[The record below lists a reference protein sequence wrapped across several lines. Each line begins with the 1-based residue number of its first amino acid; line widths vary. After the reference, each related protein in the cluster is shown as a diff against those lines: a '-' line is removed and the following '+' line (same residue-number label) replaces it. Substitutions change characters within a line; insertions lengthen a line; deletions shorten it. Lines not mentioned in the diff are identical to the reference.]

1 MRKLRIIFA
10 LLPLLAFAACS
21 GGGGPEV
28 VAEKFIKAVYTA
40 DFEGAKQ
47 YCTDETKQTIDFIAA
62 FAAEKKD
69 EMKKAD
75 VTIEQ
80 KSVVVAED
88 ENSAEVTL
96 IVHGSLDLDK
106 GEDVDAKEEK
116 LQVVKVDGKWLVDY
130 KLK

>member
-1 MRKLRIIFA
+1 MGKLRIIFA

-106 GEDVDAKEEK
+106 GEVVDAKEEK

>member
-1 MRKLRIIFA
+1 MRKLKIIFA
-10 LLPLLAFAACS
+10 LLPLLAFVACS
-21 GGGGPEV
+21 GGGTPEV
-28 VAEKFIKAVYTA
+28 VAEKFLKAIYTA

-62 FAAEKKD
+62 FASEKKE

-75 VTIEQ
+75 VKIEQ

-88 ENSAEVTL
+88 GNSAEVEL
-96 IVHGSLDLDK
+96 IIHGSMDLDK
-106 GEDVDAKEEK
+106 GEIVDTKEEK
-116 LQVVKVDGKWLVDY
+116 VQVVKVDDKWLVDY

>member
-28 VAEKFIKAVYTA
+28 VAEKFMKAVYTA

-75 VTIEQ
+75 VAIEQ

-96 IVHGSLDLDK
+96 IVHGSLDLNK
-106 GEDVDAKEEK
+106 GEVVDAKEEK
-116 LQVVKVDGKWLVDY
+116 LQVVKVDDKWLVDY

>member
-80 KSVVVAED
+80 KSVVVAGD

-106 GEDVDAKEEK
+106 GEVVDAKEEK

>member
-1 MRKLRIIFA
+1 MRKLKIIFA

-96 IVHGSLDLDK
+96 IVHGSLDLNK
-106 GEDVDAKEEK
+106 GEVVDAKEEK

>member
-69 EMKKAD
+69 EMKNAD

-106 GEDVDAKEEK
+106 GEVVDAKEEK

>member
-28 VAEKFIKAVYTA
+28 VAEKFLKAVYTA

-62 FAAEKKD
+62 FASEKKD

-75 VTIEQ
+75 VRIEQ
-80 KSVVVAED
+80 KSVVIAED
-88 ENSAEVTL
+88 GNSAEVEV
-96 IVHGSLDLDK
+96 IVHGALDIDK
-106 GEDVDAKEEK
+106 GEVIEQKEEK
-116 LQVVKVDGKWLVDY
+116 LQLVKVDDKWLVDY

>member
-1 MRKLRIIFA
+1 
-10 LLPLLAFAACS
+10 
-21 GGGGPEV
+21 
-28 VAEKFIKAVYTA
+28 
-40 DFEGAKQ
+40 
-47 YCTDETKQTIDFIAA
+47 
-62 FAAEKKD
+62 
-69 EMKKAD
+69 MKKAD

-106 GEDVDAKEEK
+106 GEVVDAKEEK

>member
-1 MRKLRIIFA
+1 
-10 LLPLLAFAACS
+10 
-21 GGGGPEV
+21 

-106 GEDVDAKEEK
+106 GEVVDAKEEK

>member
-62 FAAEKKD
+62 FAAQKKD

-88 ENSAEVTL
+88 KNSAEVTL

-106 GEDVDAKEEK
+106 GEVVDAKEEK

>member
-1 MRKLRIIFA
+1 MRKLKIIFA
-10 LLPLLAFAACS
+10 LLPLLAIAACS

-28 VAEKFIKAVYTA
+28 VAEKFLKAVYTA

-62 FAAEKKD
+62 FASEKKD

-75 VTIEQ
+75 VKIEQ
-80 KSVVVAED
+80 KSVVIAED
-88 ENSAEVTL
+88 GNSAEVEV
-96 IVHGSLDLDK
+96 IVHGALDIDK
-106 GEDVDAKEEK
+106 GEVIEQKEEK
-116 LQVVKVDGKWLVDY
+116 LQLVKVDDKWLVDY